1 MAGEP
6 WADEAHMGCVGAS
19 YGGYSV
25 YYLAGH
31 HEGRFKAFISHCGI
45 FDFEA
50 MYGQTEELF
59 FLNHDYGGPY
69 WDRTNAV
76 AQRTYAHSPHRFV
89 EKWDT
94 PIMVITGEYDF
105 RIPYTQSLEA
115 FTAARLHGIPS
126 RLVDFEDEGHQ
137 VLKPQNSLVW
147 NREFFGWL
155 DRYLK
160 PAEK

>member
-1 MAGEP
+1 
-6 WADEAHMGCVGAS
+6 
-19 YGGYSV
+19 
-25 YYLAGH
+25 
-31 HEGRFKAFISHCGI
+31 
-45 FDFEA
+45 

-105 RIPYTQSLEA
+105 RIPYTQSLVWWISRTRGTRCSSRRTRWCG
-115 FTAARLHGIPS
+115 TA
-126 RLVDFEDEGHQ
+126 
-137 VLKPQNSLVW
+137 NSSA
-147 NREFFGWL
+147 GST
-155 DRYLK
+155 
-160 PAEK
+160 AT

>member
-1 MAGEP
+1 
-6 WADEAHMGCVGAS
+6 MGCVGAS